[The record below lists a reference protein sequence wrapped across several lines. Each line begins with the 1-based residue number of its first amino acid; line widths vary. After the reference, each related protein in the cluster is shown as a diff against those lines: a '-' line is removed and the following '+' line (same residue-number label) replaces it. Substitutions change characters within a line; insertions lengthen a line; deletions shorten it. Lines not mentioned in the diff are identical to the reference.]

1 MQKTA
6 TTHTQT
12 RCASLGKMNMDKKKA
27 IEIISNQYSLLT
39 SECKSELLNN
49 SKILVLEKG
58 TTLIKEGQYSDKT
71 FFIVNGC
78 ARAFYLKEGKDIS
91 DWFAF
96 EHDFISSINSF
107 FLNIPSPHF
116 IELLEDSVLLEISR
130 ENVEK
135 LANTYRD
142 FERLS
147 KVIVIKTML
156 MQQERISSMQFHSA
170 EQKYKNVLSIH
181 PNISQRIPLTHI
193 ASYIGI
199 TLETLSR
206 IRKRL
211 SRI

>member
-1 MQKTA
+1 
-6 TTHTQT
+6 
-12 RCASLGKMNMDKKKA
+12 MDIKKA

-58 TTLIKEGQYSDKT
+58 TTLVREGQYSDKT
-71 FFIVNGC
+71 FFIINGC
-78 ARAFYLKEGKDIS
+78 ARAFYLKDGKDIS

-96 EHDFISSINSF
+96 ENDFISSINSF
-107 FLNIPSPHF
+107 FLNIPSPHY

-170 EQKYKNVLSIH
+170 EQKYENVLSIH
-181 PNISQRIPLTHI
+181 PNISQRISLTHI

-206 IRKRL
+206 IRKRQ

>member
-1 MQKTA
+1 
-6 TTHTQT
+6 
-12 RCASLGKMNMDKKKA
+12 MDKKKA
-27 IEIISNQYSLLT
+27 VEIISNQYSPLT
-39 SECKSELLNN
+39 SECKLDLTNN
-49 SKILVLEKG
+49 SKLLVLEKG
-58 TTLIKEGQYSDKT
+58 TVLVRERQYSDKT

-78 ARAFYLKEGKDIS
+78 ARAYYLKDGKDIS

-96 EHDFISSINSF
+96 ENEFISSINSF
-107 FLNIPSPHF
+107 FLKIPSPHF

-135 LANTYRD
+135 LADKYRE

-147 KVIVIKTML
+147 KVVVVKTML
-156 MQQERISSMQFHSA
+156 KQHERITSMQFHSA
-170 EQKYKNVLSIH
+170 EQKYKNLLSIH
-181 PNISQRIPLTHI
+181 PNISQRIPVTHI
-193 ASYIGI
+193 ASYINI

>member
-1 MQKTA
+1 
-6 TTHTQT
+6 
-12 RCASLGKMNMDKKKA
+12 MNKKKA
-27 IEIISNQYSLLT
+27 IEIISIQYSLLT
-39 SECKSELLNN
+39 SKCKSELSNN

-58 TTLIKEGQYSDKT
+58 TTLIREGQYSDKT
-71 FFIVNGC
+71 FFIINGC
-78 ARAFYLKEGKDIS
+78 ARAFYLKDGKDIS

-96 EHDFISSINSF
+96 ENDFISSINSF

-135 LANTYRD
+135 MADTYRD

-170 EQKYKNVLSIH
+170 EQKYENVLSIH